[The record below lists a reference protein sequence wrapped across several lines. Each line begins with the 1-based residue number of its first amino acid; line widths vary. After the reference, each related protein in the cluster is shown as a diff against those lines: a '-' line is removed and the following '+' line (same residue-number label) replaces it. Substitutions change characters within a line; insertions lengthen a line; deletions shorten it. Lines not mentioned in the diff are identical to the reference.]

1 MVEGSRGLCL
11 HFPALPAMSMDY
23 IRKPNAGKV
32 LNGPQCLSASV
43 WDLYHTCPGHA
54 PSFPQ
59 IRRACSPAVWAATDL
74 CSFLQLGP
82 HTRKIRKLISL
93 HPNPSYLVLHTQC
106 HTTEVSEVTEFSSRI
121 SHEHVGHNG
130 LQNYYSSRGP
140 ALSICL
146 KLSVISIFLCDKF
159 FGLFCFVIGS
169 QTRSKL
175 TLKSQSSLLDLLS
188 AGIIMGTYHHTWL
201 LLINFQI

>member
-1 MVEGSRGLCL
+1 MGS
-11 HFPALPAMSMDY
+11 LPHMS
-23 IRKPNAGKV
+23 
-32 LNGPQCLSASV
+32 
-43 WDLYHTCPGHA
+43 
-54 PSFPQ
+54 
-59 IRRACSPAVWAATDL
+59 RACTLLPTDQKGVLPCCVGSHGPVLVPTAWSPHEEDQQAHFFTPQP
-74 CSFLQLGP
+74 FILG
-82 HTRKIRKLISL
+82 T
-93 HPNPSYLVLHTQC
+93 TQC

-159 FGLFCFVIGS
+159 FGLFCFAIGS

-188 AGIIMGTYHHTWL
+188 AGIIMGMYHHTWL